1 MVDSRD
7 IIKQLDNSKA
17 RLMGVNTRTTKT
29 DIAIINVMVELE
41 NIDELNKLV
50 NQLRNVESVYEV
62 NRKRG

>member
-1 MVDSRD
+1 
-7 IIKQLDNSKA
+7 
-17 RLMGVNTRTTKT
+17 MGVNTRTTKT